1 MNIRY
6 LGHSCFLLDINGHQV
21 LLDPFI
27 SVNPLAKGKIKLE
40 DIKPDYILLTH
51 GHGDHVGDV
60 EGLALANGA
69 LVIGNFEVTNWF
81 ADKSCRVMALNIGGK
96 HKFIFG
102 EVRMLSAVH
111 SSTMP
116 DGSDGGMPNGYLI
129 KTTTS
134 TVYIAGDT
142 GLSMEMTLIPKYYG
156 RPNMS
161 ILPIGDTFTMGY
173 EDAIIAAGLVECN
186 KVVGCHFDTFP
197 PIVIDHDVVKKAFED
212 KGIELILP
220 SINQIFSI

>member
-1 MNIRY
+1 
-6 LGHSCFLLDINGHQV
+6 
-21 LLDPFI
+21 
-27 SVNPLAKGKIKLE
+27 
-40 DIKPDYILLTH
+40 
-51 GHGDHVGDV
+51 
-60 EGLALANGA
+60 
-69 LVIGNFEVTNWF
+69 
-81 ADKSCRVMALNIGGK
+81 
-96 HKFIFG
+96 
-102 EVRMLSAVH
+102 
-111 SSTMP
+111 
-116 DGSDGGMPNGYLI
+116 
-129 KTTTS
+129 
-134 TVYIAGDT
+134 
-142 GLSMEMTLIPKYYG
+142 MEMTLIPKYYG